1 LGFGLSVSWFGPR
14 GWEVGNTHP
23 ISDIAMKVPIPLSYK
38 HTLASPNIHTF
49 GSETQLLALVTV
61 NERPGSASES
71 WGSLCVGRQASRLR
85 VFERSEAQTC
95 TPDPGEGV
103 LRMCSVYSWVCS
115 DVAGE
120 WRRIP
125 ADAVLYLTL
134 GKGVLRRYSLSVQP

>member
-14 GWEVGNTHP
+14 GWN
-23 ISDIAMKVPIPLSYK
+23 
-38 HTLASPNIHTF
+38 HTF